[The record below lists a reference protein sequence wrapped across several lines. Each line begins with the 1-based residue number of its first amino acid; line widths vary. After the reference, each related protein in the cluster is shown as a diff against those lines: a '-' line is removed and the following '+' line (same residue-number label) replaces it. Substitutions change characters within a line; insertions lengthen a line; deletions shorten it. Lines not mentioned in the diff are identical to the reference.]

1 MKNNT
6 HYFLLFAF
14 CMSFQ
19 FVYAQKEGNIW
30 HFGEGAALDF
40 NSGNATVTSPSSII
54 TFEGSASI
62 ADADGNLL
70 FYTNG
75 GGRNPI
81 LAGET
86 SGKIWNRNH
95 EVMYDMGFT
104 EGGGFSAT
112 QSSVIIP
119 KPGDPQNY
127 YLFTMEEGEFDVGG
141 AVPGQPLGRG
151 LSYFDVDMSLNGG
164 LGGVAAYE
172 GSIFVPS
179 YEGLCAIRH
188 TNGSDYWIIVH
199 NDTFGLAVFPV
210 NPNGVGIP
218 VFYNTTGVAG
228 GGIKG
233 SPDGK
238 WVSVANYLLSFNATT
253 GVLGNPLELDVFPY
267 FSEFSPNSKR
277 LFFNTLNTDIGY
289 LDLTS
294 PNINSSTVILGQ
306 VQQGTD
312 FLLGPMQV
320 APDGKIY
327 FVQLSFTGD
336 TVYLSDIACP
346 NTTPLLELETF
357 GFSRLNYGTFYSLPN
372 FDNAIFLND
381 TEPPVVSNLGNDQ
394 TLCGDQTIVL
404 STGVNN
410 ATYTWSNGAQTPTL
424 SVSTPGTY
432 TVTVSPGCGAAV
444 VDSVAINQVFIN
456 LNAGSDSSICIGD
469 TLQLAAESN
478 GQVSWT
484 PANLVT
490 APSTLNPFFTGNST
504 STLFITSQLEG
515 CTLIDSITITVI
527 DRPTVGIM
535 ALDTTTIEAGESVQL
550 SGMGTGTILWSPA
563 TGLSCTTCT
572 NPIAT
577 PTETTTYTLEVT
589 NAAGCSNSEK
599 ITITV
604 TPPDCTPKIPNAFTP
619 NSDSTNDSFFPI
631 GNTIDAY
638 NLTIYN
644 RWGQEIFSDTKPWD
658 GQLGGKD
665 APCDV
670 YIYKLNMQI
679 CGNNQT
685 FLGDVT
691 LIR

>member
-1 MKNNT
+1 MKKKNILIT
-6 HYFLLFAF
+6 LAFAL
-14 CMSFQ
+14 CLQSIQ
-19 FVYAQKEGNIW
+19 AQQKEGNIW
-30 HFGEGAALDF
+30 HFGVGAALDF
-40 NSGNATVTSPSSII
+40 NSGTAVITTPSSMR

-75 GGRNPI
+75 GGRDPI
-81 LAGET
+81 L
-86 SGKIWNRNH
+86 SGQSSGQIWNRNH
-95 EVMYDMGFT
+95 EVMYDMGNT

-119 KPGDPQNY
+119 KPGAPQNY
-127 YLFTMEEGEFDVGG
+127 YLFTMEEVEFNVGG
-141 AVPGQPLGRG
+141 TVPGQPQGRG

-210 NPNGVGIP
+210 NPNGVGTP
-218 VFYNTTGVAG
+218 VFYDIIGGSV

-238 WVSVANYLLSFNATT
+238 WVSVLDYLLSFNATT
-253 GVLGNPLELDVFPY
+253 GVLGNPLKLDAFPY
-267 FSEFSPNSKR
+267 YSEFSPNSKR
-277 LFFNTLNTDIGY
+277 LFFSTLNSDFGY

-294 PNINSSTVILGQ
+294 PNINSSTVIFDQ
-306 VQQGTD
+306 VQGTG

-327 FVQLSFTGD
+327 FVQLSFTKD
-336 TVYLSDIACP
+336 TVFISAIACP
-346 NTTPLLELETF
+346 NTAPLLELETF
-357 GFSRLNYGTFYSLPN
+357 GFSRANDGTFLSLPN

-381 TEPPVVSNLGNDQ
+381 MEPPVAVNLGNDQ

-404 STGVNN
+404 NTGVSN

-424 SVSTPGTY
+424 SVNTPGIY
-432 TVTVSPGCGAAV
+432 TVTVTPGCGAAV
-444 VDSVAINQVFIN
+444 VDSVEIDQVLIN
-456 LNAGSDSSICIGD
+456 LNAGNDLSICKGD
-469 TLQLAAESN
+469 TLQLAAFSN
-478 GQVSWT
+478 GQVSWI
-484 PANLVT
+484 PSNLVA

-504 STLFITSQLEG
+504 STLFITSQLDG
-515 CTLIDSITITVI
+515 CTLIDSITITVV
-527 DRPTVGIM
+527 DLPTVSIM
-535 ALDTTTIEAGESVQL
+535 LDTTTINAGESVQL
-550 SGMGTGTILWSPA
+550 LGTGMGTMLWSPA
-563 TGLSCTTCT
+563 TGLSCTDCMD
-572 NPIAT
+572 PIAM

-604 TPPDCTPKIPNAFTP
+604 IPPDCTPEIPNAFTP
-619 NSDSTNDSFFPI
+619 NGDSTNDSFLPI
-631 GNTIDAY
+631 GDTIESY

-670 YIYKLNMQI
+670 YIYRLNMQI
-679 CGNNQT
+679 CGNDQSY
-685 FLGDVT
+685 LGEVT